1 LIEERLKDNDLV
13 AGLDKAHEGREH
25 TLICAGCDCDLLFRI
40 ESATEEGGVGIGE
53 GFLQTRSSLGGRVLI
68 TFDSIQSTFCSVDDE
83 LRRVVAEEALS
94 ILTLAINQSLRYNVS
109 FTHPMFTTSET
120 LEEAAA
126 SLTIDQTSCFW
137 PATRAAGLKGS
148 LRIFGLNEENRLMKS
163 RVSSGDGAGAILVK
177 GGERDSNLMAIAR
190 VSWLYII
197 LPHIYAR
204 PTSTTSSPDIARRNR
219 RARRL
224 ISMSS

>member
-1 LIEERLKDNDLV
+1 
-13 AGLDKAHEGREH
+13 
-25 TLICAGCDCDLLFRI
+25 
-40 ESATEEGGVGIGE
+40 
-53 GFLQTRSSLGGRVLI
+53 
-68 TFDSIQSTFCSVDDE
+68 
-83 LRRVVAEEALS
+83 
-94 ILTLAINQSLRYNVS
+94 
-109 FTHPMFTTSET
+109 MFTTSET

-148 LRIFGLNEENRLMKS
+148 LRIFGIVEESRLMKPLL
-163 RVSSGDGAGAILVK
+163 SSGEGAGTILVK
-177 GGERDSNLMAIAR
+177 GSDRDSNLMAIAR

-204 PTSTTSSPDIARRNR
+204 PTSTTSLTDTARRNR

-224 ISMSS
+224 VSMSS